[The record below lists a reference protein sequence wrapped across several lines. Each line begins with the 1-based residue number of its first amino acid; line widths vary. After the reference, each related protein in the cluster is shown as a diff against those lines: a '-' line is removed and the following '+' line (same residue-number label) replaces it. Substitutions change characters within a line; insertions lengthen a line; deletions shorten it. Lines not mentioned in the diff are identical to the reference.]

1 MIARRRARAQDL
13 RTMTTGS
20 TPLRSPRIVRIAR
33 IAHIARIARGIG
45 SRGRRPRLLPAA
57 AALLSL
63 LCLFALAAAARQPS
77 QPATTGGQGTA
88 KAGKERAK
96 AAPPAAAA
104 PAPPRSAAPPAGA
117 PGHPGAA
124 GASGAAGKAPAAAPA
139 SPGAPAIGSP
149 TPDMG
154 NIDQILEGDE
164 EVLAGGS
171 SFTYDPGNRRDPFK
185 SLLIAPDRPEFR
197 GPRPE
202 GIPGLLID
210 EIDLKGIFRTARGYV
225 AQVNASNQKKSYL
238 LKEGDQLYDGDVMSI
253 GKKEVVFKQIVQ
265 DPTALKPF
273 REIVKSL
280 TPGG

>member
-1 MIARRRARAQDL
+1 M
-13 RTMTTGS
+13 
-20 TPLRSPRIVRIAR
+20 
-33 IAHIARIARGIG
+33 
-45 SRGRRPRLLPAA
+45 
-57 AALLSL
+57 
-63 LCLFALAAAARQPS
+63 LCLCALAALAAVAAMAQQPS
-77 QPATTGGQGTA
+77 TTTGTAGQT

-96 AAPPAAAA
+96 AGSAAA
-104 PAPPRSAAPPAGA
+104 PAAPQAAAPRAGTPAR
-117 PGHPGAA
+117 PGAA
-124 GASGAAGKAPAAAPA
+124 APSGSAGATGATGGRLPAAAPG
-139 SPGAPAIGSP
+139 SPGAPALGSP

-154 NIDQILEGDE
+154 NIDQILQGDE

-171 SFTYDPGNRRDPFK
+171 AFTYDPGNRRDPFK

-202 GIPGLLID
+202 GVPGLLID

-253 GKKEVVFKQIVQ
+253 GKNEVVFKQIVQ

-280 TPGG
+280 NPGG

>member
-1 MIARRRARAQDL
+1 
-13 RTMTTGS
+13 MTTGS
-20 TPLRSPRIVRIAR
+20 TPLPRIL
-33 IAHIARIARGIG
+33 
-45 SRGRRPRLLPAA
+45 RRL
-57 AALLSL
+57 ALLSL
-63 LCLFALAAAARQPS
+63 LCLFALAAAAQQPS

-96 AAPPAAAA
+96 AASPAAAPAA
-104 PAPPRSAAPPAGA
+104 PAPPKSAPQAGA
-117 PGHPGAA
+117 PAHPGAS

-185 SLLIAPDRPEFR
+185 SLLIAPGRPEFR

-253 GKKEVVFKQIVQ
+253 GKNEVVFKQIVQ

-280 TPGG
+280 NPGG

>member
-1 MIARRRARAQDL
+1 M
-13 RTMTTGS
+13 
-20 TPLRSPRIVRIAR
+20 
-33 IAHIARIARGIG
+33 
-45 SRGRRPRLLPAA
+45 
-57 AALLSL
+57 
-63 LCLFALAAAARQPS
+63 LCLCALAALAAVAAMAQQPS
-77 QPATTGGQGTA
+77 TTTGTTGQT

-96 AAPPAAAA
+96 TGSAATPAAGKPAAPQAGTPARPGAAAPSGSAGATGAAGAPGGRPPAAA
-104 PAPPRSAAPPAGA
+104 
-117 PGHPGAA
+117 PG
-124 GASGAAGKAPAAAPA
+124 
-139 SPGAPAIGSP
+139 SPGARALGSP

-164 EVLAGGS
+164 EVLSGGS
-171 SFTYDPGNRRDPFK
+171 AFTYDPGNRRDPFK

-202 GIPGLLID
+202 GVPGLLID

-253 GKKEVVFKQIVQ
+253 GKNEVVFKQIVQ

-280 TPGG
+280 NPGG

>member
-1 MIARRRARAQDL
+1 MNTTPP
-13 RTMTTGS
+13 RTAA
-20 TPLRSPRIVRIAR
+20 V
-33 IAHIARIARGIG
+33 
-45 SRGRRPRLLPAA
+45 LLG
-57 AALLSL
+57 
-63 LCLFALAAAARQPS
+63 LFALAALPAIIAMLAMAAMPAMTAMAQQP
-77 QPATTGGQGTA
+77 PKTTGTAGQA
-88 KAGKERAK
+88 KAAKERAK
-96 AAPPAAAA
+96 AGSAAAPAAAA
-104 PAPPRSAAPPAGA
+104 APKPAAPQ
-117 PGHPGAA
+117 PGTAA
-124 GASGAAGKAPAAAPA
+124 RPPAAAPA

-171 SFTYDPGNRRDPFK
+171 AFTYDPGNRRDPFK

-202 GIPGLLID
+202 GVPGLLID
-210 EIDLKGIFRTARGYV
+210 EVDLKGIFRTARGYV

-238 LKEGDQLYDGDVMSI
+238 LKEGDQLYDGDVVSI
-253 GKKEVVFKQIVQ
+253 GKNEVIFKQIVQ

-280 TPGG
+280 NPGG